1 VAEALPAGA
10 VEAVVRRSGTAD
22 FAAVR
27 AAARQAEVE
36 AARLPIALHNAGAGT
51 DRLFNQSTAV
61 AQAAEIPGAAS
72 PAAVL
77 QFNPS
82 QVLANRARGI
92 RAVVN
97 PAQANRRLR
106 SREIQGPDQES
117 RDRIGQE
124 PANPETGLATGRV
137 MEIGPEMATNQV
149 DPAKAIARAIDPAT
163 ATDPADREKATDP
176 ELGLVTVI
184 VPANPE
190 RAIAPAIDPADRE
203 KVTAPEL
210 GLETVIVRA
219 NPEKVIALAIDR
231 ADREKA
237 TVLAIVPTD
246 PEKET
251 DLGTGPETDLG
262 IGRAIAPITAIGQ
275 DPAGLATPTIRAA
288 DRRTGTDIGR
298 TCITPGTTGTG
309 MAIGI
314 TAARIGTPIRG
325 APGALPR
332 APSG

>member
-10 VEAVVRRSGTAD
+10 VAVVVRRSGTAD

-36 AARLPIALHNAGAGT
+36 AARLPIALHSAGAGT

-97 PAQANRRLR
+97 PAQANRHLR

-117 RDRIGQE
+117 RDRIGPE
-124 PANPETGLATGRV
+124 PANPETGRATGRV

-149 DPAKAIARAIDPAT
+149 DPAKAIA
-163 ATDPADREKATDP
+163 
-176 ELGLVTVI
+176 
-184 VPANPE
+184 
-190 RAIAPAIDPADRE
+190 PAIDPADRE
-203 KVTAPEL
+203 KVTGPEL
-210 GLETVIVRA
+210 GLVTVIVRA
-219 NPEKVIALAIDR
+219 NPEKAIAPAIDR

-246 PEKET
+246 PVTET
-251 DLGTGPETDLG
+251 DLETGPETDQG

-325 APGALPR
+325 APGVLLQ
-332 APSG
+332 APSASRPG